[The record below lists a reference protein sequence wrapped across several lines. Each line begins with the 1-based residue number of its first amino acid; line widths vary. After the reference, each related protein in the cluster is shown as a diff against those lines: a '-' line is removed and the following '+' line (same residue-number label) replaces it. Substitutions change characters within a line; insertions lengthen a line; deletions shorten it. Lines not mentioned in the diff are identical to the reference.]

1 MKKLLSL
8 LVLCT
13 LALPS
18 FAGVNGNVGIW
29 SDYFWIGESQSMG
42 NKSIQGSLGLDY
54 KGMYGGVWAAQVE
67 GIGDANY
74 EYDLYA
80 GYRLDV
86 NDSWYVDGGVI
97 QYRYDD
103 KAVDKLEEWYVKGG
117 NNWLELAMWTDMD
130 NSENDYKEVTLKMP
144 MVKVVDISLRH
155 GMRADDSDYQQLMV
169 SKSFDNGVVMGLEV
183 LDNAREGEFMD
194 NAAFFMAYE
203 W

>member
-1 MKKLLSL
+1 
-8 LVLCT
+8 
-13 LALPS
+13 
-18 FAGVNGNVGIW
+18 
-29 SDYFWIGESQSMG
+29 
-42 NKSIQGSLGLDY
+42 
-54 KGMYGGVWAAQVE
+54 MYGGVWAAQVE